1 MRTYKI
7 YELPKESKKA
17 AIEEIK
23 NRDSFYN
30 REIDL
35 DWLIE
40 NEQDELES
48 EFGLTN
54 VGISFGGF
62 SSQGDGASF
71 VGHVKDIPKFI
82 RAIGIDDDILDKAMN
97 ALTDVYD
104 MYIVRTNSLYFHE
117 NTVRFEIEEMDDTEL
132 ILISPFGI
140 GDITIDL
147 NDLLGDIELEA
158 KGSAWVKAK
167 SKEIYR
173 KLEKA
178 YDKEFS
184 DETVEEWSD
193 SMGIEYDEEGNEV

>member
-7 YELPKESKKA
+7 YELPEESKKA

-30 REIDL
+30 RGIDL

-48 EFGLTN
+48 EFGLAN
-54 VGISFGGF
+54 VEISFSGF

-71 VGHVKDIPKFI
+71 VGHVEDIPKFI

-97 ALTDVYD
+97 ALIDVYD
-104 MYIVRTNSLYFHE
+104 MYIVRTNSRYFHE
-117 NTVRFEIEEMDDTEL
+117 NTVRFEIEETDDTEL
-132 ILISPFGI
+132 ILMSPFGV

-147 NDLLGDIELEA
+147 NDLLGDIGLEA

-173 KLEKA
+173 ELEKA
-178 YDKEFS
+178 YEEEFS
-184 DETVEEWSD
+184 DETVVEWSD